1 MASPTVSNITL
12 LSASNANAWS
22 STTVGNANAAIADLA
37 VSQSGI
43 NAPNTCSTF
52 ENSSSGTTSGNKY
65 SALSPSWSAVDI
77 SGANQCILFHF
88 AGNPG
93 QFNRV
98 STASDG
104 ITAYVFDSGG
114 SRTTNYRRWELGG
127 SNAGFYKG
135 PPTFY
140 PILLFSAGATA
151 ETGTLDESQIVEMGI
166 AWKAADTGQ
175 FGVDFRI
182 DQILYINGE
191 VVFADGDVTTPG
203 TWKRYRDLI
212 WAEAATGTVYN
223 AANVY
228 LPIAYGFG
236 YPIRMNCARFEDSNF
251 TFIFLP
257 VDSDK
262 AFNPPTTGYYSLSID
277 PSSSSA
283 YHSYTDGTF
292 AFASGTYPLD
302 IDSSSLTTGS
312 LNFTR
317 CTWLNVGAASIIGA
331 NTVMTACTITSP
343 ASITIASGDLDL
355 SINSSTAAIQWT
367 ADLVAGSTITT
378 NSDIDITFAGT
389 NLDDINLVLTG
400 ALTISVDPTGA
411 SQTYYLGGITTS
423 STLKLWNKD
432 TSNATTI
439 EIPAG
444 ITTQK
449 IDLWFNYDTELNG
462 PFIVGEPLTF
472 GNGATATLRTLVD
485 NGTSGTMYCTYIAGT
500 TPPDNNSI
508 TGGTSSATA
517 AVNEATGAKKS
528 TLTITQTPVTYTFN
542 SDTASTLIRYFED
555 GSQTVVDSVTGTT
568 LDYDFPD
575 ADPVDVE
582 FVKQGYVPVNRQNV
596 TPTDGGTLDIIMDV
610 DEAYNA
616 SHGLTITSQYDYN
629 RSTKVLTINSDQE
642 ALDVRSALADVIR
655 TNSAYYN
662 TALLMVAIPGL
673 TRIDLTNGMTIT
685 SMATWKGAGME
696 RFDAADSTNPVEKW
710 VAIKSV
716 GNITGASAYYRQ
728 TSSGNATAVSLTSNV
743 VNEAFQYWSDPNH
756 DGSTADG
763 YDRSGY
769 FVIKTF
775 LAGTRQA
782 RADVVASSGLA
793 ALKSNLY
800 TISLANLTHDYAG
813 TDPGISADLTLIA
826 GGTVGGVVFAYEWVD
841 GGTNTGADIADQ
853 LHYNRITTPNSVIPG
868 GTGLRWWEL
877 PDMVIYNATSV
888 ETEKGYR
895 EGATPTVVGF
905 YVSRGGADHP
915 DFTRFEGDNGTY
927 YTPPVTA
934 NATGTNLPDD
944 VGGDTRL
951 QILNLT
957 ALTAPAWQASTAYSA
972 GDLVLRTT
980 GTGSESTAG
989 LFFRCTTA
997 GTSGGSEPTWVTTT
1011 AGIFGTP
1018 GSSTTD
1024 NTVTWQCFAILLYD
1038 ADPASTGW
1046 SDTYTDGYEFASG
1059 ETARIAFAHMN
1070 GSTSFELGRT
1080 TAAVTA
1086 DGFSFDASLFVEAD
1100 SVFAVNGI
1108 DGSTRTEFTADYTDT
1123 EIDVSSDTDSSPENA
1138 FAWYCYNLTT
1148 STGMYRFWNA
1158 VTAIDTANYRNNTA
1172 VASIK
1177 FDNTTTGSVSLQGT
1191 GARFFRDDLA
1201 NPVKDPTTSGY
1212 GVALTWELPV
1222 YAYDGGGGGFTAGD
1236 RADLTSIKGKTD
1248 SLTFT
1253 VSNKVDAN
1261 TQYINDAQVQGD
1273 GSSGDKW
1280 RGV

>member
-1 MASPTVSNITL
+1 MAATVTGLTQFDDIGLGSWINASVGGATACPGAAGTGTGIDSGQCFGSGNEANAVVAGTYYMSWSGNLFTAGNGYDISAVDSGIFFHARNSGPVGYTVIEGNADSIRAYCFSGGSSTDYAYWEFDGATFRNLDWHVLMMQGTADFETGGFDYTDVTGIGLAIEVSGNGAFALQYNIDQALHFNGPVVGEDTGGAATVTMESFYNLLKPTSGTTYHSQLIKRAGPGFEIGFPFKIASDDYDDSSQAVALSFKAADGLFPTMPAGYYGQIFEGQASGSQLYENITL
-12 LSASNANAWS
+12 ATLSSDFYFTIDGSAS
-22 STTVGNANAAIADLA
+22 STDLTINTMLAA
-37 VSQSGI
+37 GI
-43 NAPNTCSTF
+43 SDVIVNGAGVTITNGSIISPATC
-52 ENSSSGTTSGNKY
+52 
-65 SALSPSWSAVDI
+65 DI
-77 SGANQCILFHF
+77 S
-88 AGNPG
+88 
-93 QFNRV
+93 
-98 STASDG
+98 
-104 ITAYVFDSGG
+104 
-114 SRTTNYRRWELGG
+114 
-127 SNAGFYKG
+127 
-135 PPTFY
+135 
-140 PILLFSAGATA
+140 
-151 ETGTLDESQIVEMGI
+151 
-166 AWKAADTGQ
+166 
-175 FGVDFRI
+175 
-182 DQILYINGE
+182 
-191 VVFADGDVTTPG
+191 DGD
-203 TWKRYRDLI
+203 LQ
-212 WAEAATGTVYN
+212 
-223 AANVY
+223 
-228 LPIAYGFG
+228 L
-236 YPIRMNCARFEDSNF
+236 
-251 TFIFLP
+251 
-257 VDSDK
+257 
-262 AFNPPTTGYYSLSID
+262 
-277 PSSSSA
+277 
-283 YHSYTDGTF
+283 
-292 AFASGTYPLD
+292 
-302 IDSSSLTTGS
+302 
-312 LNFTR
+312 
-317 CTWLNVGAASIIGA
+317 
-331 NTVMTACTITSP
+331 TIT
-343 ASITIASGDLDL
+343 DC
-355 SINSSTAAIQWT
+355 AAPIQWT

-400 ALTISVDPTGA
+400 TLTISVDPTGA

-444 ITTQK
+444 ITNQK
-449 IDLWFNYDTELNG
+449 IDLWFNYDGESGG
-462 PFIVGEPLTF
+462 PFTVGETLTF
-472 GNGATATLRTLVD
+472 GNGATATLRTLTD
-485 NGTSGTMYCTYIAGT
+485 NGTTGTMYCTYIAGT

-508 TGGTSSATA
+508 TGGTSGATA
-517 AVNEATGAKKS
+517 LVNAASGASKS
-528 TLTITQTPVTYTFN
+528 TLTINQTPSTYTFN

-596 TPTDGGTLDIIMDV
+596 IPTDGGSLDIIMDV

-616 SHGLTITSQYDYN
+616 SHALTITSQYDYN
-629 RSTKVLTINSDQE
+629 AGTKALTINSDQE
-642 ALDVRSALADVIR
+642 ALDVRSSLSDVIR

-673 TRIDLTNGMTIT
+673 TRVDLTNGMTIT
-685 SMATWKGAGME
+685 SMETWKGAGME

-728 TSSGNATAVSLTSNV
+728 TSSGNATSVSLTSNV

-763 YDRSGY
+763 YDYSSY

-775 LAGTRQA
+775 LAGTRQS

-800 TISLANLTHDYAG
+800 TISLANLAHDYAG

-877 PDMVIYNATSV
+877 PDMVIYNATGV

-944 VGGDTRL
+944 LGGDTRL
-951 QILNLT
+951 QIVNLT
-957 ALTAPAWQASTAYSA
+957 ALSASAWQASTAYSA

-997 GTSGGSEPTWVTTT
+997 GTSGGSEPSWVTTT

-1018 GSSTTD
+1018 GSTTTD

-1038 ADPASTGW
+1038 SDPASTGW
-1046 SDTYTDGYEFASG
+1046 SDTYIDNYEFADG
-1059 ETARIAFAHMN
+1059 ETARITFAHMD

-1080 TAAVTA
+1080 TAAVTSS
-1086 DGFSFDASLFVEAD
+1086 GFSFDASLFVEAN
-1100 SVFAVNGI
+1100 SVFAINAI
-1108 DGSTRTEFTADYTDT
+1108 DGSARTEFTADYTDT

-1148 STGMYRFWNA
+1148 SAGMYRFWNA

-1191 GARFFRDDLA
+1191 GARFFRDDGA

-1261 TQYINDAQVQGD
+1261 TQYMNDAQVQGD